1 MLRGEEMPLANK
13 ATSRITEVA
22 RQIVGVIPTQV
33 EFHSE
38 DAKSIRYRV
47 RRGFGWRLS
56 SVVLDKQ
63 CLLRLASDPQREIK
77 IEYLR
82 REIVDS
88 ATHRRE
94 FRYPRS
100 LAVGG

>member
-1 MLRGEEMPLANK
+1 MTLAK
-13 ATSRITEVA
+13 KETSRITEVA
-22 RQIVGVIPTQV
+22 RQIIGVIPTEV

-38 DAKSIRYRV
+38 TATTLRYRV

-63 CLLRLASDPQREIK
+63 CLLHLASDPQRDVK

-82 REIVDS
+82 RDLVNS
-88 ATHRRE
+88 ATFRRE
-94 FRYPRS
+94 YRYPRT

>member
-1 MLRGEEMPLANK
+1 MPLAK
-13 ATSRITEVA
+13 KETSRITEVA
-22 RQIVGVIPTQV
+22 RQIIGVIPTEV

-38 DAKSIRYRV
+38 DATTLRYRV

-56 SVVLDKQ
+56 MVVLDKS
-63 CLLRLASDPQREIK
+63 CLLHLAQDPQRDIK

-82 REIVDS
+82 RDLVNS
-88 ATHRRE
+88 AMQRRE
-94 FRYPRS
+94 YRYPRT